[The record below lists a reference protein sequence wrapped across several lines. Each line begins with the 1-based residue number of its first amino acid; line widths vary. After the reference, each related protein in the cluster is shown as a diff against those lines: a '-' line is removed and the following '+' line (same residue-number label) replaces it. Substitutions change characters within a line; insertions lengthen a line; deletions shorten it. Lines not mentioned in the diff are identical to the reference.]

1 MLQLALIAPEIK
13 LTYLLLH
20 PMTRL
25 ECTSI
30 NMTVGINKTIPENA
44 PNVRRRKK
52 SSPFIIS
59 KGSLADSTISLAPD
73 DAEGMLVQ
81 RQK

>member
-1 MLQLALIAPEIK
+1 
-13 LTYLLLH
+13 
-20 PMTRL
+20 MTRF

-52 SSPFIIS
+52 SNPFIIS
-59 KGSLADSTISLAPD
+59 QRSLADSTISLAPI